1 MAVDEDPSSEH
12 ARRFRIMFSHD
23 PIIQRISREMH
34 TFKWV
39 PVSWLSEKWGVDVE
53 DWLKGTTQ
61 EKRRAYGFDAKV
73 LNGQL
78 SLVLIGPGSHESWKS
93 VTDDMTIGSRAEFAR
108 LVRESPSKTKRAH
121 RWLAEMEHIDEERA
135 FEHAFEEIDTDGSG
149 DLDFEEMKAALGL
162 MGHQEHH
169 YSDDQIRQYFS
180 AYDVDG
186 NGRLDFEEFKG
197 LARKLDADDHE
208 DEVLTSSSDG
218 EALFDLTDPGY
229 LDEHGDACYEELYPL
244 SKFACGFCGEAPP
257 R

>member
-1 MAVDEDPSSEH
+1 MGMDEVPSSEH
-12 ARRFRIMFSHD
+12 APRLRIMFSHS
-23 PIIQRISREMH
+23 PIVQRISREMH

-39 PVSWLSEKWGVDVE
+39 PVSWLSEKWEVDVE

-78 SLVLIGPGSHESWKS
+78 CLVLIGPGSHESWKS

-162 MGHQEHH
+162 MGHTHITN
-169 YSDDQIRQYFS
+169 DVVRQYF
-180 AYDVDG
+180 AEYDTDG

-197 LARKLDADDHE
+197 LARKLDADEHAY
-208 DEVLTSSSDG
+208 EVLTSSSDG
-218 EALFDLTDPGY
+218 EALGDLSDPGY

-244 SKFACGFCGEAPP
+244 SKFACGFCGEPPP

>member
-78 SLVLIGPGSHESWKS
+78 CLVLIGPGVHESWKS
-93 VTDDMTIGSRAEFAR
+93 VTDDMTIGSRADFAR
-108 LVRESPSKTKRAH
+108 LVQESPSKTKRAH
-121 RWLAEMEHIDEERA
+121 RWLIDMEHIDEKRA
-135 FEHAFEEIDTDGSG
+135 FEEMDTDGSG
-149 DLDFEEMKAALGL
+149 DLDFEEIKAALL
-162 MGHQEHH
+162 MMGHKDVP
-169 YSDDQIRQYFS
+169 DDKVRQYF
-180 AYDVDG
+180 AEYDTDG
-186 NGRLDFEEFKG
+186 NGTLDFEEFKG
-197 LARKLDADDHE
+197 LARKLDADQNA
-208 DEVLTSSSDG
+208 DEVLTWDG
-218 EALFDLTDPGY
+218 EELDLSDPGDP
-229 LDEHGDACYEELYPL
+229 DENGEACYDELYPL
-244 SKFACGFCGEAPP
+244 SKFACGFCGEPPPPAP
-257 R
+257 